1 MLALFAP
8 HALLHWQSLWLVVAA
23 FLAGMLNAVAG
34 GGSFLQFPALM
45 GTGMLPVQAN
55 ATNTIALLPG
65 QLAAAAAY
73 REDVRRNL
81 RLAVP
86 MGLAGFLG
94 GTAGSI
100 TLLRTPQST
109 FLKLVPW
116 LFLIAATIFA
126 LSRPVTR
133 WLDQRKSAEHGRGW
147 QRRPPRRTIVFLLTV
162 VICFYI
168 GYFGAG
174 AGFLIM
180 TMLALFGFENLH
192 EINALKV
199 VSTSCAN
206 GMAFLIF
213 TVRGYVEWRYCL
225 IAMVACAIG
234 GFTSASLARRIPQPL
249 LRGFVIAIGF
259 GMSAWYFWK
268 TH

>member
-1 MLALFAP
+1 MLALLAAHP
-8 HALLHWQSLWLVVAA
+8 LLHWQSLWLIIAA

-55 ATNTIALLPG
+55 ASNTIALLPG
-65 QLAAAAAY
+65 QLAAGWAY
-73 REDVRRNL
+73 RDDVRRNR
-81 RLAVP
+81 RLAIP
-86 MGLAGFLG
+86 MGVAGFIG

-116 LFLIAATIFA
+116 LFLVAATIFA

-133 WLDQRKSAEHGRGW
+133 WLDERRAAERGRE
-147 QRRPPRRTIVFLLTV
+147 RRPPRRRVVFALTV
-162 VICFYI
+162 LICFYI

-199 VSTSCAN
+199 ISTSCAN

-213 TVRGYVEWRYCL
+213 TVSGNVEWRYCL
-225 IAMVACAIG
+225 LAMVACAIG
-234 GFTSASLARRIPQPL
+234 GYTSASLARRIPQPF
-249 LRGFVIAIGF
+249 LRGFVITIGF